1 MESGPEGPIPEREGF
16 DPLDPLAQD
25 EGVTLEAELRQALQH
40 QRAAFEQAEETR
52 EEMRRLME
60 RARNLL
66 KRSRSA
72 PPSNDLPATEQDKG
86 SAGGG

>member
-1 MESGPEGPIPEREGF
+1 MESRPEGPIPEGEGV

-25 EGVTLEAELRQALQH
+25 EDLTLEAELRQALQH

-66 KRSRSA
+66 KRTRSA
-72 PPSNDLPATEQDKG
+72 PSSSDFPATERDKA
-86 SAGGG
+86 SAEEG